1 MTTIAVDTRT
11 FRLRLPVLWLGHV
24 RGSVV
29 VRITEQVELHVERRH
44 AGRRVPAGRV
54 AAARAEAQLADLRTA
69 ALAHRL
75 PGF

>member
-1 MTTIAVDTRT
+1 
-11 FRLRLPVLWLGHV
+11 
-24 RGSVV
+24 
-29 VRITEQVELHVERRH
+29 
-44 AGRRVPAGRV
+44 VPAGRV